1 VIAALVSLALLA
13 PAPAGAGGG
22 TPVVTL
28 SATPSRV
35 LVDGAQVVLYHQLDQ
50 EALVPDRVRRV
61 NYCCPIV
68 PNRAGQGARIL
79 AE

>member
-1 VIAALVSLALLA
+1 
-13 PAPAGAGGG
+13 
-22 TPVVTL
+22 
-28 SATPSRV
+28 V